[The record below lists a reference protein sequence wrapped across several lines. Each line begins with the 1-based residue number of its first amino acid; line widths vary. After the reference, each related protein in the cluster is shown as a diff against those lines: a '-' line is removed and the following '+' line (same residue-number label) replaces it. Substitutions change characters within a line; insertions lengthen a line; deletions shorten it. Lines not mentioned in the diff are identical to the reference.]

1 MHLPTRAQCCNEP
14 GGWMRIA
21 HLDMTD
27 LDHKCPAGLEVT
39 TSPRRLCRRSSTSPG
54 CTSIVYSTSGISYSR
69 VCGRVRAYSYYSP
82 DGFYPYYTTRHNLE
96 NLYVDGVSIT
106 HGHPR
111 RHVWTFAASYS
122 EVRNIASTCPCSR
135 SDQTFAGLVPPF
147 IGNDY
152 FCESANSRNSASRGT
167 YAEDPLW
174 DGMDCPS
181 SNTCCTF
188 RNPPWFCKAV
198 ATTSDTIEV
207 RVCRDEDRGDED
219 IQLELIEI
227 FVQ

>member
-1 MHLPTRAQCCNEP
+1 
-14 GGWMRIA
+14 MRIA
-21 HLDMTD
+21 YLDMTD
-27 LDHKCPAGLEVT
+27 LNHKCPAGLEVM
-39 TSPRRLCRRSSTSPG
+39 TSPRRLCRRRSTSPG

-69 VCGRVRAYSYYSP
+69 VCGRVRAYYHKTP
-82 DGFYPYYTTRHNLE
+82 DAFDPYYTTHHNLE

-111 RHVWTFAASYS
+111 RHVWTFAAGYS
-122 EVRNIASTCPCSR
+122 ETGYDQYNCPCSR
-135 SDQTFAGLVPPF
+135 SDRTFTGLVPPF

-152 FCESANSRNSASRGT
+152 FCESARAGSET
-167 YAEDPLW
+167 VIEDPLW
-174 DGMDCPS
+174 DGMGCPS

-198 ATTSDTIEV
+198 TTTSNTIEV
-207 RVCRDEDRGDED
+207 RLCRNEDRGNED